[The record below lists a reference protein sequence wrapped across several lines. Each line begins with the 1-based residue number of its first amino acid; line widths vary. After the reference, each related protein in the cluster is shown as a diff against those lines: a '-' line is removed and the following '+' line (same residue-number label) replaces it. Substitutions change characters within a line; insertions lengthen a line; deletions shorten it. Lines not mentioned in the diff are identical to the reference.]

1 MDKMNK
7 NKKLDFKF
15 FKNKKILV
23 TGATGFKGSWLCLWL
38 HSLGSKVYAVG
49 YNPNLNKKLFHQ
61 LNLKKK
67 VNLKIFD
74 IRNYNLLYNYISKV
88 KPDIIFHLAAQPL
101 IYESYKNPFLTYEVN
116 SLGTLNLLET
126 LRKINTKPKS
136 IIFVT
141 SDKCYESNNSTKGF
155 NENDKLGGIDP
166 YSGSKASAEIM
177 IKSYYNSFFKKKKIG
192 IASARAGNVIGG
204 GDWSDNRLIPDAI
217 KCLKNRQK
225 IILRNPKFNR
235 PWQHVL
241 EPLHGYLIL
250 AKKLYSSPEK
260 FSGPWNFG
268 TKKNTVTNVEEI
280 IRKII
285 YYWGSGNYSNKK
297 SKYYE
302 QKNLQLNISK
312 ANKYLKWYPKLTI
325 DQSVYLTTSWYYE
338 ALNSKQTIEQI
349 TLKQISLFENFN
361 ENKKK

>member
-155 NENDKLGGIDP
+155 NENDKLGG
-166 YSGSKASAEIM
+166 K
-177 IKSYYNSFFKKKKIG
+177 
-192 IASARAGNVIGG
+192 
-204 GDWSDNRLIPDAI
+204 
-217 KCLKNRQK
+217 
-225 IILRNPKFNR
+225 
-235 PWQHVL
+235 
-241 EPLHGYLIL
+241 
-250 AKKLYSSPEK
+250 
-260 FSGPWNFG
+260 
-268 TKKNTVTNVEEI
+268 
-280 IRKII
+280 RK
-285 YYWGSGNYSNKK
+285 
-297 SKYYE
+297 
-302 QKNLQLNISK
+302 
-312 ANKYLKWYPKLTI
+312 
-325 DQSVYLTTSWYYE
+325 
-338 ALNSKQTIEQI
+338 
-349 TLKQISLFENFN
+349 
-361 ENKKK
+361 